1 MKKILFVS
9 ILFISAKAMA
19 QVPEDAVRYSWYP
32 QNGTARTLAIGGAI
46 GSLGGD
52 ISAMFVNP
60 AGIGFFK
67 TSEASITPGFLMN
80 NVKGNY
86 RGTSVKESKNAISFG
101 PSGVALG
108 FGDRN
113 NSNQTNSF
121 AIGFTQNAS
130 FNNLVHYKG
139 LNNYS
144 SFSEQFVEE
153 FVKLN
158 KNGYSIDDVL
168 NENSVAPYTAAP
180 ALYTYLI
187 DTVRVGGNLIVKG
200 APEYILD
207 AGQAL
212 MQEMTKTTK
221 GGIYEL
227 AFSFARN
234 NNDKLLYGGTIGIPI
249 VSYESNTLF
258 SETDTSS
265 NSANHFS
272 SFSYNDNYTTK
283 GAGINAKLGII
294 YKPQEYI
301 RLGLAVHTPSYMT
314 LTDSRRATLV
324 TQVENPVKTFDVVSD
339 IFTNNQRGESRYAQT
354 SPWRAILSGSYVFR
368 EVEDVTK
375 QRGFISADIEY
386 VNHKGSRFSS
396 QNDEPTEDEK
406 SYYKQLNGVIKN
418 IYKGNIN
425 FKIGGELKFN
435 TIMARLGFGYYGSPY
450 KDAPSKANKMTG
462 SAGIGYRNKG
472 FFIDLTYVQLITND
486 FDVPYR
492 LESAQNTY
500 ASLKQNR
507 GNVVATF
514 GVKF

>member
-1 MKKILFVS
+1 MKKFLFIS

-52 ISAMFVNP
+52 ITAMFVNP
-60 AGIGFFK
+60 AGIGFFR
-67 TSEASITPGFLMN
+67 TSEASITPGFLLN
-80 NVKGNY
+80 NVKAGY
-86 RGTSVKESKNAISFG
+86 RGTSVKETKNVFTLG
-101 PSGVALG
+101 PSGVVFG
-108 FGDRN
+108 FGDKEN
-113 NSNQTNSF
+113 NNVTSSI

-130 FNNLVHYKG
+130 FNNITHYKG

-158 KNGYSIDDVL
+158 KGGLSIDDVL
-168 NENSVAPYTAAP
+168 NQNSAAPYTAAP

-187 DTVRVGGNLIVKG
+187 DTATIGGSLIVKG

-221 GGIYEL
+221 GGLYEL
-227 AFSFARN
+227 GFSFARN
-234 NNDKLLYGGTIGIPI
+234 QNDKFLYGGTIGIPI

-265 NSANHFS
+265 NTANHFG
-272 SFSYNDNYTTK
+272 SFTYNDNYTTK
-283 GAGINAKLGII
+283 GAGINAKIGII
-294 YKPQEYI
+294 YKPREYI

-324 TQVENPVKTFDVVSD
+324 TNVENPVKTFDVTSD
-339 IFTNNQRGESRYAQT
+339 LFTNGERGQSRYMQT

-375 QRGFISADIEY
+375 QRGFISADLEY

-396 QNDEPTEDEK
+396 QNEETTNDEK
-406 SYYKQLNGVIKN
+406 AYYKQLNGVIKD

-462 SAGIGYRNKG
+462 SAGLGYRNKG
-472 FFIDLTYVQLITND
+472 FFIDLTYVQLISND

-500 ASLKQNR
+500 ATLKQNR